1 VASWHLVVNL
11 VGHHL
16 IPCVLASAVIYIA
29 LGLLFRLGRLR
40 RPADRAA
47 FLYIAL
53 LKAGLA
59 LWAGGRLS
67 CLASHGRMNGYM
79 GMRLPNLV
87 PDGTAFD
94 LQESAVIPPDSDLA
108 GRVLLSLVAVAI
120 VLLCYRWAR
129 LAPVHRAVYEGRR
142 ARPAEFPGAFQAFK
156 RLVAQAS
163 VRQRWLPQPG
173 LMIIRDEAC
182 LAFVMGVRS
191 PVVVLST
198 GLVTKLGDR
207 EVEAILAHE
216 LAHVRRLDHL
226 GRWIATVF
234 RDIMAWNPFALVW
247 YSRLVA
253 EQEMACDEDAARLV
267 GDAVVVASGL
277 VEVAACSQRQCQV
290 AVGLLPAWQARGRR
304 GARRLGERI
313 EHLAQTTD
321 APHGC
326 SGRWAMVTTVLL
338 GAFFAAQ
345 PHVTVSL
352 PNLGVVLT
360 RLL

>member
-1 VASWHLVVNL
+1 MASWHLVVNL

-59 LWAGGRLS
+59 LWAGERLS
-67 CLASHGRMNGYM
+67 CLGAQGYM
-79 GMRLPNLV
+79 LGHFGVRLPDVL
-87 PDGTAFD
+87 PDGVALD
-94 LQESAVIPPDSDLA
+94 LRAPTGIPRVSELA
-108 GRVLLSLVAVAI
+108 GCVLLSLVAVAI
-120 VLLCYRWAR
+120 VLLCYRWTR
-129 LAPVHRAVYEGRR
+129 LAPVYRAVYGGRR
-142 ARPAEFPGAFQAFK
+142 VGRAEFPEAFQAFE
-156 RLVAQAS
+156 RLVTRACG
-163 VRQRWLPQPG
+163 RHRWLPQPE
-173 LMIIRDEAC
+173 LMIIRDEGC

-234 RDIMAWNPFALVW
+234 RDIMAWNPCVLLW
-247 YSRLVA
+247 YNRLVA
-253 EQEMACDEDAARLV
+253 EQEMACDEYAAGLL
-267 GDAVVVASGL
+267 GDPVVVASGL
-277 VEVAACSQRQCQV
+277 VEVAAYSQ
-290 AVGLLPAWQARGRR
+290 LPHRIAIGALPIWQAGGKR
-304 GARRLGERI
+304 GARRLGERV
-313 EHLAQTTD
+313 EHLAQITD
-321 APHGC
+321 APHRC
-326 SGRWAMVTTVLL
+326 SGRWVIVATVLL
-338 GAFFAAQ
+338 GAFLAAQ

-352 PNLGVVLT
+352 PNIGEVLT
-360 RLL
+360 RFL